1 MGASPMTKVA
11 HLTTLHPA
19 FDNRVFL
26 RECRSLARA
35 GYEVVLVAP
44 HEEAETVDGVRIR
57 PVPKSRSRI
66 DRLLRQGFRVYRCAV
81 DEQAD
86 LYHFHDPDLLPWALL
101 LRLRTGRPV
110 IYDVHEDYVTAL
122 TYKPYLP
129 RWLGRLVGRTYG
141 GLEALTR
148 AAFQIVIAERYY
160 ARRFPGAVKVLNYPE
175 PGVRDELL
183 AVPRP
188 AVPPAGGR
196 IRLLHTGTAAV
207 QRGALVMAELAR
219 LLPEGGSLTM

>member
-110 IYDVHEDYVTAL
+110 VYDVHEDYVTSF

-129 RWLGRLVGRTYG
+129 LWLGRLLGWAYGRFEWATPG
-141 GLEALTR
+141 VFR
-148 AAFQIVIAERYY
+148 SVIAEQYY
-160 ARRFPGAVKVLNYPE
+160 ARRFPDGVPVLN
-175 PGVRDELL
+175 
-183 AVPRP
+183 
-188 AVPPAGGR
+188 
-196 IRLLHTGTAAV
+196 
-207 QRGALVMAELAR
+207 
-219 LLPEGGSLTM
+219 